1 MAGILK
7 ALSNPHRLKLY
18 LALISCCAPGT
29 SCCDSEE
36 TMTQCVG
43 DLGKELDLA
52 PSTVSHHLKE
62 LRNAGLLH
70 MERQGQ
76 RIECHASVEA
86 FEFFTGFF
94 SINMEICNGK

>member
-1 MAGILK
+1 MAGIMK

-18 LALISCCAPGT
+18 LTLITCCPPGT
-29 SCCDSEE
+29 EVCAAEE
-36 TMTQCVG
+36 TVPQCVG
-43 DLGKELDLA
+43 DPGKELDLA
-52 PSTVSHHLKE
+52 PSTVSHPRKE
-62 LRNAGLLH
+62 RRHAGLLH

-94 SINMEICNGK
+94 SINMEMCDGK